1 MPAETAAS
9 ISTERSERLYA
20 LRLAALLS
28 LRDYLVVYPPKI
40 LTLSIL
46 PRVVLQVAFFSYLGY
61 YAGGPAGRTFA
72 FVGATAQMMTMA
84 TVVKAPDV
92 LLDERVMGTLYRQ
105 RLATVPLPATAA
117 ARWWIYTCEGFC
129 MSLTATL
136 VLAAPFGGSS
146 LLLHVL
152 RAAPLFALLALTTS
166 AFGLAVGSFALTQRA
181 DVLITNLAA
190 YSLLVLAGAIA
201 PLNAFGSIGSHLVR
215 VLPLTNGL
223 LAVRAVVAGRGW
235 LGDALLELAVGVGW
249 ALVAAALLTWQEHRG
264 RRLGSDDR
272 F

>member
-1 MPAETAAS
+1 VRAETAAS
-9 ISTERSERLYA
+9 ISTERPARLEA

-28 LRDYLVVYPPKI
+28 VRDYAVVYPPSV
-40 LTLSIL
+40 LLFSVL
-46 PRVVLQVAFFSYLGY
+46 PRVVLQVAFLSYLGY
-61 YAGGPAGRTFA
+61 YAGGADGRTFA
-72 FVGATAQMMTMA
+72 FVGATSQMMTMA

-105 RLATVPLPATAA
+105 RLALVPLPATAA

-129 MSLTATL
+129 MSLVATA
-136 VLAAPFGGSS
+136 VLAAPLGGAS
-146 LLLHVL
+146 LLLGL
-152 RAAPLFALLALTTS
+152 IRALPLFALLALTTS

-181 DVLITNLAA
+181 DLLITNLAA
-190 YSLLVLAGAIA
+190 YSLLVLTGAIA
-201 PLNAFGSIGSHLVR
+201 PLSAFGGFGAHVVR

-223 LAVRAVVAGRGW
+223 LAVRAVVAGRAW
-235 LGDALLELAVGVGW
+235 LGDALLELAVGIAWG
-249 ALVAAALLTWQEHRG
+249 LLAAALLTWQEQRG